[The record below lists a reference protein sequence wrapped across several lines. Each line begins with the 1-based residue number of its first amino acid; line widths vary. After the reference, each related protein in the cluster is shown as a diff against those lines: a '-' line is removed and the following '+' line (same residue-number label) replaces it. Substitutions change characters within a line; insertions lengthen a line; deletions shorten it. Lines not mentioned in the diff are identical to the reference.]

1 MKNFHD
7 QIFEVIDSNLTNEQF
22 GVSELAKELNISR
35 STLHRKVKE
44 TTGLTISQC
53 ICQVRIQKA
62 SELLKENSTS
72 ISEIAF
78 DCGFHSVSYFTKC
91 FKDFYGISPG
101 QYKKNETGKAL
112 KTAKRK
118 DRKYFFKRLNVI
130 ILSSLVLFII
140 FFIFLFNTYLNGSD
154 KKNSGYKSISIYPFT
169 FVGEDPEKHYLAYG
183 IGEAIL
189 HHLSKIKDLHVISV
203 NPKEVYL
210 KTTRDIKAI
219 GEKLNID
226 YLLMGTYQKEN
237 DNINLSVR
245 LIKTKDGKQIWSNEY
260 FYHQTNV
267 FKIQSEIAK
276 KVSEELQTAITPFEK
291 QLIEKVPTFNLTA
304 YDFYLRGR
312 EEFREHQMN
321 NVKRNALNNAEKY
334 FHKALEYDP
343 KYAQAYAG
351 LALVYKNKNRGREY
365 FSETSLDSMLILA
378 DLALHH
384 DRTNEQAYSVKGL
397 YYWYKGNKEKA
408 IREYNK
414 ALELNPNLWE
424 AYRGKATLFLVNDP
438 FKSIIN
444 FQKAASLVEGSDL
457 KMILKEMTS
466 AYLWAGFPEEA
477 EKYNFEALQLSG
489 DSLLYFT
496 GLGAIESIKG
506 NFREAIKYY
515 DKASRIDSTY
525 FSVIWFYHDLTRQL
539 GYNHMLAGNY
549 SKSLE
554 FFEKWIALLEAKGE
568 ISFNGMHRVGY
579 AYWVNGYTK
588 EAEHYFDLQM
598 DYCNKLISSNNWWA
612 QAYFAHYDKAGLCAF
627 RGEKEKA
634 YQELRIFNQINNPP
648 LWMVSLIKND
658 PMFEK
663 IRKERK
669 FQNIINDIEIKH
681 QKVHDR
687 ISSQLMDYEKN
698 HYKYSR
704 IFHN

>member
-7 QIFEVIDSNLTNEQF
+7 RINEVIDSNLTNEQF

-35 STLHRKVKE
+35 SSLHRKVKQATGITVSQLICRIRLEKASKILLEE
-44 TTGLTISQC
+44 TATISE
-53 ICQVRIQKA
+53 V
-62 SELLKENSTS
+62 
-72 ISEIAF
+72 AF

-91 FKDFYGISPG
+91 FKDFYGIAPG
-101 QYKKNETGKAL
+101 QYKKNEAGKTLRAE
-112 KTAKRK
+112 KKRAG
-118 DRKYFFKRLNVI
+118 KRYSKGFTVI
-130 ILSSLVLFII
+130 ILASVVLLFII
-140 FFIFLFNTYLNGSD
+140 FGSVFNVYFNRSD
-154 KKNSGYKSISIYPFT
+154 EKNSGNKSISIYPFT
-169 FVGEDPEKHYLAYG
+169 FVGEDPEKQYLAYG

-189 HHLSKIKDLHVISV
+189 HHLSKIKDLQVVSHSSR
-203 NPKEVYL
+203 EVDL
-210 KTTRDIKAI
+210 KTNKDVEALGK
-219 GEKLNID
+219 KLDID

-237 DNINLSVR
+237 DNINLRVR
-245 LIKTKDGKQIWSNEY
+245 LIKTEDGKLIWSNEY
-260 FYHQTNV
+260 LYNQTDV
-267 FKIQSEIAK
+267 FTIQTEIAK
-276 KVSEELQTAITPFEK
+276 KVSEELQAAISPFEK

-343 KYAQAYAG
+343 QYAQAYAG

-378 DLALHH
+378 DLALYH
-384 DRTNEQAYSVKGL
+384 DRTNEQAYAVRGL

-408 IREYNK
+408 LREYNK

-424 AYRGKATLFLVNDP
+424 AYRGKATLFLDSDP

-444 FQKAASLVEGSDL
+444 FQKAASLVDGSDL
-457 KMILKEMTS
+457 KMILKEMTA
-466 AYLWAGFPEEA
+466 AYLWAGLTEEA
-477 EKYNFEALQLSG
+477 EKYNYEALQLSG
-489 DSLLYFT
+489 DSLLYYT
-496 GLGAIESIKG
+496 GLGAIESQKG
-506 NFREAIKYY
+506 NFRKAIRYY
-515 DKASRIDSTY
+515 EKASRIDSTY
-525 FSVIWFYHDLTRQL
+525 FSVIWFYHDLNRQL

-554 FFEKWIALLEAKGE
+554 FFKKWLALLEAKGE
-568 ISFNGMHRVGY
+568 IGFNGMHRVGY
-579 AYWVNGYTK
+579 AYWMNGYTE

-598 DYCNKLISSNNWWA
+598 DYCNRLISSNNWWA
-612 QAYFAHYDKAGLCAF
+612 QTYFAHYDKAGLYAF

-634 YQELRIFNQINNPP
+634 YQELRTFNQIIIPP

-663 IRKERK
+663 IRNERE
-669 FQNIINDIEIKH
+669 FQEVINDIEIKH
-681 QKVHDR
+681 QKAHDR
-687 ISSQLMDYEKN
+687 TASQLIDYELK
-698 HYKYSR
+698 H
-704 IFHN
+704 